1 MGFGK
6 EDPCRIQPDHVLLCT
21 TVLKDPAFDKYKN
34 EWVIVESFS
43 MDDAALAASY
53 GFKKAITMHEL
64 CALYPTL
71 CPVSIYDCL

>member
-1 MGFGK
+1 M
-6 EDPCRIQPDHVLLCT
+6 ILCS
-21 TVLKDPAFDKYKN
+21 TVLNDPAFNKYKN
-34 EWVIVESFS
+34 EWVVVESFS
-43 MDDAALAASY
+43 ADDAALAASY